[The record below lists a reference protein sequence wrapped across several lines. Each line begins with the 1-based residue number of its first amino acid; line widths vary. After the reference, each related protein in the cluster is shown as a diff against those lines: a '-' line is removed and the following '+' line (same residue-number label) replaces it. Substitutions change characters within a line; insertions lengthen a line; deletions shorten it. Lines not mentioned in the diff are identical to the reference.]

1 MKRVSPLVFLLLSM
15 NCFAQDPLSLSMD
28 EYYKV
33 KKNQQMYQQ
42 MVDSGRLAEAKRMYK
57 PRCLK
62 GAKTDAAKAQCECA
76 SEIIQEV
83 DGKAFVY
90 DSVMSYQSYMAKVAA
105 TEEGNDA
112 EVARLREVD
121 ANRDGLTKQIEAVCP

>member
-1 MKRVSPLVFLLLSM
+1 M